1 MRRAEDEPDG
11 SQRSRRHRG
20 DVSIADV
27 VAAAARLGATDP
39 ADLAVIARALDLTIP
54 VAPIEPPP
62 GPTAEP
68 SPPPAGS
75 AEPTAHA
82 ATAPDRAGITGAPV
96 AARLRREDRA
106 EPAPAWL
113 EAVEALSPAGSGSFR
128 VSPQP
133 PLPAMQA
140 RSSMAALAATWRP
153 GRRLDLA
160 TLVRRS
166 ARLQPLTACFLAEL
180 RTASFV
186 HMLVDRGE
194 GMEPFANDVEFLAAQ
209 FTDVAGH
216 DRVEQRTFVGTP
228 RRGLD
233 PNVFTGETAEWKRP
247 AARSLVL
254 ILTDLGVGGP
264 AGSRDRAP
272 AVEWRAVAA
281 TVASVEAELR
291 VVTPFPPSRW
301 PAGLAETMRI
311 VSWDSLVHLVELR
324 G

>member
-1 MRRAEDEPDG
+1 VRRAEDEPDG

-27 VAAAARLGATDP
+27 VAAAARLGATGP
-39 ADLAVIARALDLTIP
+39 ADLAVIAHALRLTIP
-54 VAPIEPPP
+54 AAAIEPPP
-62 GPTAEP
+62 EPTPMP
-68 SPPPAGS
+68 SPPPVAS
-75 AEPTAHA
+75 AEPAARA

-96 AARLRREDRA
+96 AARLRHEDHA
-106 EPAPAWL
+106 ELAPAWL
-113 EAVEALSPAGSGSFR
+113 DAVEALPPAVSGSFWVR
-128 VSPQP
+128 SQP

-153 GRRLDLA
+153 GRRLDMA

-166 ARLQPLTACFLAEL
+166 AHLQPLTACFLAEL

-186 HMLVDRGE
+186 HILVDRGE
-194 GMEPFANDVEFLAAQ
+194 GMEPFTDDVDFLIAQ
-209 FTDVAGH
+209 IMDVAGR
-216 DRVEQRTFVGTP
+216 DRVEQRTFAGTP
-228 RRGLD
+228 RRGVD
-233 PNVFTGETAEWKRP
+233 PNFFTGETAKWERP
-247 AARSLVL
+247 AAGSMVL

-272 AVEWRAVAA
+272 AAEWRAVAA
-281 TVASVEAELR
+281 TVASAEAELR
-291 VVTPFPPSRW
+291 VITPFAPSRW
-301 PAGLAETMRI
+301 PAGLAAIMRI